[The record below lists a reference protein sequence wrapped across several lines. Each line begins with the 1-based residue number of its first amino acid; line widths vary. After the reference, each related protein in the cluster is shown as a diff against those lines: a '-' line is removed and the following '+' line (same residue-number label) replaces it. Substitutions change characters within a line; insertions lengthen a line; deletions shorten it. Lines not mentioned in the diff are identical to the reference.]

1 MVAMKLSRRHVP
13 MLAVMTLSLLP
24 ICGAAALLQALLL
37 RAHLLAPATSDHLL
51 ILWAPLLL
59 PALGAPLAVTWVT
72 RRRLQRFS
80 AVLRRIGQGDLG
92 ARLPEPP
99 SRELASV
106 AETVTDMAQALER
119 AMNQLR
125 EVDQQRRRLFADLAH
140 ELATPAGAI
149 LGIADTLAEPALCPP
164 GPEGDA
170 LRARLLKAL
179 AEEAQRLGAL
189 TRDLGELAHLE
200 DPQIALRP
208 VPDDLAAVAA
218 RVVER
223 MNAAGGA
230 PIITLRA
237 APAPVTID
245 PGRIEQV
252 LVNLLGNARRYSPA
266 GASVEVQVAPLPG
279 GGAEV
284 SVRDHG
290 PGVPEALLPR
300 LGERLFRQDP
310 SRDRRTGGHGL
321 GLALARQIVLRH
333 QGALHFQN
341 APDGGLL
348 AQVRLP
354 AG

>member
-1 MVAMKLSRRHVP
+1 MVAMKLSRRRVP
-13 MLAVMTLSLLP
+13 MLAAMTLSLLP

-37 RAHLLAPATSDHLL
+37 RERLLVPATADDLL

-59 PALGAPLAVTWVT
+59 PAFGAPLAVTWVT
-72 RRRLQRFS
+72 LRRLQRFS

-99 SRELASV
+99 SRELALV

-149 LGIADTLAEPALCPP
+149 LGIADTLVEPALCPQ
-164 GPEGDA
+164 GPAGDA

-189 TRDLGELAHLE
+189 NRDLGELAHLE

-208 VPDDLAAVAA
+208 APDDLAAVAA

-230 PIITLRA
+230 PITLRA
-237 APAPVTID
+237 APAPVVID

-252 LVNLLGNARRYSPA
+252 LVNLLSNARRYAPA
-266 GASVEVQVAPLPG
+266 GAPVEVQVAPLPG

-333 QGALHFQN
+333 KGALRFQN

-348 AQVRLP
+348 VQVCLP